1 MTTKI
6 TNLVANLRSLWKRLP
21 GLSFTGRR
29 FFSYTS
35 SPIRSVHVLDN
46 GETMDDVRMGLVV
59 LLRTRDDDDANVI
72 AVKTAVAKL
81 WGMGEMPLL
90 TSLNAEALV
99 VYYNEKIIPLF
110 GASRDEDNNLM
121 VSVLLEYESLAV
133 FMRMVKAIKNVY
145 FNSGW
150 LDEPSDFL
158 S

>member
-1 MTTKI
+1 
-6 TNLVANLRSLWKRLP
+6 
-21 GLSFTGRR
+21 
-29 FFSYTS
+29 
-35 SPIRSVHVLDN
+35 
-46 GETMDDVRMGLVV
+46 MDDVRMGLVV

-72 AVKTAVAKL
+72 AVKTAVTKL

-99 VYYNEKIIPLF
+99 VYYNEKIIPMF
-110 GASRDEDNNLM
+110 GTSRDGDNNLM

-133 FMRMVKAIKNVY
+133 FMRTVKAIKNVY

>member
-1 MTTKI
+1 MITKI

-29 FFSYTS
+29 SFLYTS
-35 SPIRSVHVLDN
+35 SPSRSVRALDDA
-46 GETMDDVRMGLVV
+46 ETMDDVRMSLVV

-110 GASRDEDNNLM
+110 GTSRDGDNNLM

-133 FMRMVKAIKNVY
+133 FMRTVKAIKNVY